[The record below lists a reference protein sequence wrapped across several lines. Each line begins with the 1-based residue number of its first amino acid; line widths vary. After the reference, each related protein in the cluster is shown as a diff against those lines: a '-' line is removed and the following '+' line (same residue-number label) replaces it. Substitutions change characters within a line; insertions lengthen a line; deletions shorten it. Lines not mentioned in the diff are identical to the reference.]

1 MISLKKTF
9 IASLAF
15 VLALLV
21 VTVPQFGALAQEE
34 GSETSSPMV
43 SYPRYGFGAQFI
55 SPSGGLSSRIWLN
68 SRFGFEGNAIVWS
81 NPYTNVDGTASL
93 RLLYK
98 LTGDSRVDF
107 YLAGGGAYNFGN
119 LSGSN
124 QFSGV
129 GTGGI
134 SVEAFSKDFVLNL
147 EFGMQVQSAQ
157 RFGMTFGS
165 GFHYYF

>member
-1 MISLKKTF
+1 MKKTF
-9 IASLAF
+9 IVSLTF
-15 VLALLV
+15 VLALLM
-21 VTVPQFGALAQEE
+21 TTAPQFATSGQAE
-34 GSETSSPMV
+34 GSETSNAIV
-43 SYPRYGFGAQFI
+43 NYPRYGFGAQFI
-55 SPSGGLSSRIWLN
+55 SPSGGLSSRVWLN
-68 SRFGFEGNAIVWS
+68 PRFGFEGNAIVWS

-98 LTGDSRVDF
+98 LTGDSGVDF
-107 YLAGGGAYNFGN
+107 YVAGGGAYNFGN
-119 LSGSN
+119 LSGSD

-134 SVEAFSKDFVLNL
+134 SIEAFSKNFVLNL
-147 EFGMQVQSAQ
+147 EFGMQVQNAQ

>member
-1 MISLKKTF
+1 MKKTF
-9 IASLAF
+9 IVSLT
-15 VLALLV
+15 LALGLLMAISPGLLV
-21 VTVPQFGALAQEE
+21 LGEE
-34 GSETSSPMV
+34 DGSESLRQTGT
-43 SYPRYGFGAQFI
+43 YPKYGFGAQFI

-68 SRFGFEGNAIVWS
+68 SKFGFEGNAIVWS
-81 NPYTNVDGTASL
+81 SPYTNVDGTASL

-107 YLAGGGAYNFGN
+107 YVAGGGAYNFGN
-119 LSGSN
+119 FSSSN

-134 SVEAFSKDFVLNL
+134 SVEAFSENFVLNL
-147 EFGMQVQSAQ
+147 EFGMQVQSTQ

>member
-1 MISLKKTF
+1 LKKTY
-9 IASLAF
+9 IVSLT
-15 VLALLV
+15 LALALILV
-21 VTVPQFGALAQEE
+21 TSFQFVSLGQSE
-34 GSETSSPMV
+34 GPENSNPAV

-68 SRFGFEGNAIVWS
+68 SSFGFEGNAIVWS
-81 NPYTNVDGTASL
+81 SPYANIDGTTSL

-107 YLAGGGAYNFGN
+107 YVTGGGAYNFGSSSD
-119 LSGSN
+119 SG
-124 QFSGV
+124 QFAGV

-134 SVEAFSKDFVLNL
+134 SVEAFSKNFVLNL

>member
-1 MISLKKTF
+1 MKKTF
-9 IASLAF
+9 IVSLTF
-15 VLALLV
+15 VLALLM
-21 VTVPQFGALAQEE
+21 TTTPQFASLGQSE
-34 GSETSSPMV
+34 GSETSSAIV

-55 SPSGGLSSRIWLN
+55 SPSGGLSSRVWLN
-68 SRFGFEGNAIVWS
+68 PRFGFEGNAIVWS
-81 NPYTNVDGTASL
+81 SPHINVDGTASL

-98 LTGDSRVDF
+98 LTGDSGVDF
-107 YLAGGGAYNFGN
+107 YVAGGGAYNFGD
-119 LSGSN
+119 LSSSG
-124 QFSGV
+124 QLSGV

-134 SVEAFSKDFVLNL
+134 SIEAFSKDFVLNL